1 METEISLSAGT
12 TREDLDRIVRQRF
25 GTGPYRILRQ
35 SLDARKKPKLFWKY
49 RISTGLPP
57 VSPAPEHLLPV
68 ERRQGRGRAVVVGS
82 GPAGFFAAD
91 ILNRA
96 GFSVTLLEQ
105 GPPARERRGDILSF
119 EKGGPL
125 LDRSNYAFGE
135 GGAGTFSDGKL
146 TSRTKHISMEREY
159 IRLRYVQYG
168 APEEILWMAH
178 PHIGSNNLFTLVQM
192 GRQDLLERGVD
203 VRFRQ
208 RVVDLLMHKGRCSGV
223 RTDTDEFPADYTL
236 LAPGHSAFPL
246 FRRLYARGA
255 GFQSKGFS
263 LGFRI
268 EHPRELINRAQW
280 GRESVPGLKAAEYR
294 LTAKAESGR
303 GIYTFCMCP
312 GGFVVPAA
320 WREGL
325 NIVNGVSMYE
335 RSSPWSNAAVL
346 AAVKPEEIFPKADT
360 PMAVL
365 DSLEA
370 LEARA
375 FEHLGA
381 YQVPGTL
388 PPGLPGGRLYSSLP
402 QSSFPFPVVPLDYR
416 QLYPEWLLQD
426 LSDGISRFAR
436 QIRGFDTG
444 LILGLETTSSAALKI
459 LRSDSGEVLGIP
471 GLYIAGEGSGS
482 AGGIMSSAVD
492 GLRIAL
498 QTGA

>member
-1 METEISLSAGT
+1 METEISLPAGSS
-12 TREDLDRIVRQRF
+12 REELDRAVRKRF
-25 GTGPYRILRQ
+25 GTGSYRIIRQ
-35 SLDARKKPKLFWKY
+35 SLDARKKPQLFWKY
-49 RISTGLPP
+49 RISTETPPLPP
-57 VSPAPEHLLPV
+57 DPEHYFPV
-68 ERRQGRGRAVVVGS
+68 NLRSGQGRAVVVGS

-91 ILNRA
+91 VLKRA

-105 GPPARERRGDILSF
+105 GQPAPERRDSILSF
-119 EKGGPL
+119 EKGGPFP
-125 LDRSNYAFGE
+125 DRANYAFGE

-146 TSRTKHISMEREY
+146 TSRTKHVSREREY

-168 APEEILWMAH
+168 APQEILWMAH
-178 PHIGSNNLFTLVQM
+178 PHIGSNKLFALVQK
-192 GRQDLLERGVD
+192 GRKDLQERGVD
-203 VRFRQ
+203 ILFNRQ
-208 RVVDLLMHKGRCSGV
+208 VTDLLMRKGRCIGV
-223 RTDTDEFPADYTL
+223 RTETEEFPADYTL
-236 LAPGHSAFPL
+236 LAPGHSALPL
-246 FRRLYARGA
+246 FRRLSARGA
-255 GFQSKGFS
+255 RFQSKGFS

-280 GRESVPGLKAAEYR
+280 ERDSVPGLKAAEYR

-335 RSSPWSNAAVL
+335 RSSPWSNAAIL
-346 AAVKPEEIFPKADT
+346 ATVKPEEIFPDADN

-370 LEARA
+370 LEGRA
-375 FEHLGA
+375 FELLGT
-381 YQVPGTL
+381 YGVPGS
-388 PPGLPGGRLYSSLP
+388 LPGKLVSGSTSSILP
-402 QSSFPFPVVPLDYR
+402 ESSFPFPVVPLDYR
-416 QLYPEWLLQD
+416 QFYPEWLLKD
-426 LSDGISRFAR
+426 LSDGISRFSR
-436 QIRGFDTG
+436 QIRGFETG

-459 LRSDSGEVLGIP
+459 LRSDSGEVIGIP

-492 GLRIAL
+492 GLRIAMIL
-498 QTGA
+498 GS